1 MSVRTEARDQ
11 LSPAMQQALHVPVDA
26 LQQAGVPMNT
36 AVAPMNGI
44 ADMTIG
50 EPSDHSLAEAN
61 SFNTSNPN
69 HPLNRTVVVSIR
81 ASLNDLCL
89 KKTAAVW
96 APSSE
101 ATKAIMQQRKF
112 IDLAGTAEAQG
123 DLKSV
128 VLHEMTLS
136 SQKSTFPTAV
146 GLRVTGVDDATYSIT
161 GDAYSAITMPGADTH
176 VSRTLQKDDTSLAY
190 ECKGRTQTTTP
201 HLRSCH
207 TLLAVARKFPGYTA
221 DNLSESVVAPPCPA
235 SSPMPH
241 TQVRARTLPP

>member
-1 MSVRTEARDQ
+1 M
-11 LSPAMQQALHVPVDA
+11 
-26 LQQAGVPMNT
+26 
-36 AVAPMNGI
+36 
-44 ADMTIG
+44 
-50 EPSDHSLAEAN
+50 
-61 SFNTSNPN
+61 
-69 HPLNRTVVVSIR
+69 
-81 ASLNDLCL
+81 
-89 KKTAAVW
+89 W

-190 ECKGRTQTTTP
+190 EF
-201 HLRSCH
+201 
-207 TLLAVARKFPGYTA
+207 ARKFPGYTA

-235 SSPMPH
+235 SLPMPH